1 MDIYDHSN
9 YHISIGWYYIDGRKL
24 AFLWMAR
31 FLFTFIKRFDGD
43 DSGSM
48 IINQSS
54 SMTINYYPKNQSL
67 ITFIPVSIKVYQ
79 RLSKGLMATTVVRW
93 RQRSFLDFSSL

>member
-1 MDIYDHSN
+1 MRFEDIYDGVHYDHSN

-79 RLSKGLMATTVVRW
+79 RLLKGLMGTTVV
-93 RQRSFLDFSSL
+93 Q